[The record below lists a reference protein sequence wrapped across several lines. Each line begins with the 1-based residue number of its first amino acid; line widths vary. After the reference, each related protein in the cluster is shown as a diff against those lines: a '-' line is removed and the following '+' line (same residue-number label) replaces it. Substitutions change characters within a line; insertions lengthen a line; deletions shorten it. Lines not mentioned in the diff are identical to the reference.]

1 MMIMKATTDSA
12 SIQSDT
18 FIDDLKA
25 KVDKAVESREA
36 TDIAIT
42 QLEVQFAMLEYLQRM
57 DWKLWEF
64 YNKFGT

>member
-1 MMIMKATTDSA
+1 MIMKAATDSA

-42 QLEVQFAMLEYLQRM
+42 QLEVQFAMLQHLQRM

-64 YNKFGT
+64 YNKFVT